1 MVRAA
6 LEAAFNFN
14 NMAQRVT
21 FYIDGFNFYYG
32 LKRTKSIDPD
42 WKAFYWID
50 FVKLFSQFLGK
61 DQVLEKVI
69 YFTASPLDPNKSS
82 RQSALLNANRILNPG
97 KFEVVRGKYIN
108 KPIQCPSCSFT
119 ISRPE
124 EKKTDVNLSVRMIG
138 DCVMDKTD
146 VIVLVS
152 ADSDLIPP
160 IEFIQKNYKGKKISV
175 YFPQSNYSN
184 DIKDNL
190 IHHKSS
196 PVLLKFNKPKF
207 TLSIMNDTVTVGNK
221 TYRIPPCWK

>member
-82 RQSALLNANRILNPG
+82 RQSALLNANRVLNPG

-119 ISRPE
+119 ISRLAGDNSC
-124 EKKTDVNLSVRMIG
+124 TVFDSCNFTVFVNCR
-138 DCVMDKTD
+138 
-146 VIVLVS
+146 
-152 ADSDLIPP
+152 
-160 IEFIQKNYKGKKISV
+160 
-175 YFPQSNYSN
+175 
-184 DIKDNL
+184 NL
-190 IHHKSS
+190 
-196 PVLLKFNKPKF
+196 
-207 TLSIMNDTVTVGNK
+207 
-221 TYRIPPCWK
+221 RIT

>member
-1 MVRAA
+1 
-6 LEAAFNFN
+6 
-14 NMAQRVT
+14 
-21 FYIDGFNFYYG
+21 
-32 LKRTKSIDPD
+32 
-42 WKAFYWID
+42 
-50 FVKLFSQFLGK
+50 
-61 DQVLEKVI
+61 
-69 YFTASPLDPNKSS
+69 
-82 RQSALLNANRILNPG
+82 
-97 KFEVVRGKYIN
+97 
-108 KPIQCPSCSFT
+108 
-119 ISRPE
+119 
-124 EKKTDVNLSVRMIG
+124 MIG

-160 IEFIQKNYKGKKISV
+160 IEFIQKNYKGKKIRV
-175 YFPQSNYSN
+175 YFPPSNYSN

>member
-14 NMAQRVT
+14 NMVQRVT

-82 RQSALLNANRILNPG
+82 RQSALLNANRLLNPG
-97 KFEVVRGKYIN
+97 NLRLL
-108 KPIQCPSCSFT
+108 
-119 ISRPE
+119 E
-124 EKKTDVNLSVRMIG
+124 ENI
-138 DCVMDKTD
+138 
-146 VIVLVS
+146 
-152 ADSDLIPP
+152 
-160 IEFIQKNYKGKKISV
+160 
-175 YFPQSNYSN
+175 
-184 DIKDNL
+184 
-190 IHHKSS
+190 
-196 PVLLKFNKPKF
+196 
-207 TLSIMNDTVTVGNK
+207 
-221 TYRIPPCWK
+221 